1 MKEELSIIVPQLEE
15 MRKAKSDRKN
25 QFLEVL
31 DQIQQTSIEIGQSDQ
46 YASRMAMDDFDLSL
60 RKLEDLHRQLRSL
73 QKEKVV
79 SLL

>member
-1 MKEELSIIVPQLEE
+1 MKEELSIIVPHLEE
-15 MRKAKSDRKN
+15 MRKAKGDRKN

-31 DQIQQTSIEIGQSDQ
+31 DQIQKISIEIGQSDQ
-46 YASRMAMDDFDLSL
+46 YPSKMAMDESDLSL
-60 RKLEDLHRQLRSL
+60 RKLEDLHRQLQSL